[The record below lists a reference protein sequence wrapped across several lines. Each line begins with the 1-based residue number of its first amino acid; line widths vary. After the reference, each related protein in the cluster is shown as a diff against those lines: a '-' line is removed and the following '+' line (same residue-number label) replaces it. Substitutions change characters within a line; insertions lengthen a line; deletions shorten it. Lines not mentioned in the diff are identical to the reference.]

1 MISLRNIEF
10 TIPLLLHYYDSAIYN
25 QSMRPLLD
33 RFILG
38 FPVLFLKQ
46 YPYAWIAFV
55 ALWPR
60 SPSVAILFLG
70 IILLGLASLRWQSA
84 AWISHMRREYAG
96 KDGKFYVDQP
106 PVSWQT
112 AARNVAFLIAGSVLI
127 AYLLRGQFGLSFWQI
142 VIMIIGFTIFYQ
154 DTRFFGA
161 DVTYIIAASGIA
173 IRFVPGHIDYR
184 LFLPFRE
191 ISRIEKST
199 YQKDKNWDLFARAR
213 DTTEGLLMTPKNPN
227 GFTKRVDK
235 LFIAP
240 QNREKFLE
248 QLPHGFA

>member
-1 MISLRNIEF
+1 MKPF
-10 TIPLLLHYYDSAIYN
+10 
-25 QSMRPLLD
+25 LD
-33 RFILG
+33 RLILG

-46 YPYAWIAFV
+46 YPYAWIAIV

-60 SPSVAILFLG
+60 SPSVAGLFLG
-70 IILLGLASLRWQSA
+70 IILLGLLSLRWQSA
-84 AWISHMRREYAG
+84 AWISHIRREHAG
-96 KDGKFYVDQP
+96 NDGKFYVDQP
-106 PVSWQT
+106 PVTWQN
-112 AARNVAFLIAGSVLI
+112 AARKIAILIAGSILV
-127 AYLLRGQFGLSFWQI
+127 AYVLRGQFGLSFWQI
-142 VIMIIGFTIFYQ
+142 LIMTVGFTIFYQ

-161 DVTYIIAASGIA
+161 TVTYIITASGIA

-199 YQKDKNWDLFARAR
+199 YQKDSNWDLFARAR
-213 DTTEGLLMTPKNPN
+213 DTKEGLLMTPKNPN
-227 GFTKRVDK
+227 GFTKRVEL

-240 QNREKFLE
+240 QDREKFLE

>member
-1 MISLRNIEF
+1 MKPF
-10 TIPLLLHYYDSAIYN
+10 
-25 QSMRPLLD
+25 LD

-46 YPYAWIAFV
+46 YPYAWIAIV
-55 ALWPR
+55 ALWPK
-60 SPSVAILFLG
+60 SPSLAVLFVG
-70 IILLGLASLRWQSA
+70 IVVLGLLSLRWQTA
-84 AWISHMRREYAG
+84 AWISHIRREHAG

-106 PVSWQT
+106 PVTWQN
-112 AARNVAFLIAGSVLI
+112 AARNIAVLI
-127 AYLLRGQFGLSFWQI
+127 IGSALGAYVLKGQFGLSFWQLL
-142 VIMIIGFTIFYQ
+142 IMLVGFSMFYQ

-161 DVTYIIAASGIA
+161 AVTYIITATGVA

-199 YQKDKNWDLFARAR
+199 YQKERDWDLFARFR
-213 DTTEGLLMTPKNPN
+213 DTKEGLLMTPKNPN

-240 QNREKFLE
+240 QDREKFLE
-248 QLPHGFA
+248 ELPHGYG

>member
-1 MISLRNIEF
+1 MKSIF
-10 TIPLLLHYYDSAIYN
+10 
-25 QSMRPLLD
+25 D

-46 YPYAWIAFV
+46 YPYAWIAIV

-60 SPSVAILFLG
+60 SPS
-70 IILLGLASLRWQSA
+70 LASLFLAIVVLGLVCLRWQTA
-84 AWISHMRREYAG
+84 AWISHIRREHAG

-106 PVSWQT
+106 PVAWEK
-112 AARNVAFLIAGSVLI
+112 AARNMAFLILGSVLG
-127 AYLLRGQFGLSFWQI
+127 AYVLRGQFGLSFWQLL
-142 VIMIIGFTIFYQ
+142 IMLTGFNIFYQ

-161 DVTYIIAASGIA
+161 AVTYIVTATGIA

-191 ISRIEKST
+191 ISRIEKTT
-199 YQKDKNWDLFARAR
+199 YQTDRNWDFFARAR
-213 DTTEGLLMTPKNPN
+213 DTKEGLLMTPKNQN
-227 GFTKRVDK
+227 GFTRRIEK

-240 QNREKFLE
+240 HDQEKFLAE
-248 QLPHGFA
+248 LPHGYG

>member
-1 MISLRNIEF
+1 MK
-10 TIPLLLHYYDSAIYN
+10 
-25 QSMRPLLD
+25 PLLD

-46 YPYAWIAFV
+46 YPYAWIAIV

-60 SPSVAILFLG
+60 SPSVALLFLA
-70 IILLGLASLRWQSA
+70 IVVLGVLSLRWQSE
-84 AWISHMRREYAG
+84 AWISHIRREFAG
-96 KDGKFYVDQP
+96 LDGKFYVDRP
-106 PVSWQT
+106 AVSWQT
-112 AARNVAFLIAGSVLI
+112 AARNIAILVAVASLA

-142 VIMIIGFTIFYQ
+142 LIMIVGFTIFYQ

-161 DVTYIIAASGIA
+161 DVTYIITASGIA

-191 ISRIEKST
+191 ISRIERNT
-199 YQKDKNWDLFARAR
+199 YQKDKAWDLFARAR
-213 DTTEGLLMTPKNPN
+213 DTKEGLLMIPKNPN
-227 GFTKRVDK
+227 GFTKRVEK

-240 QNREKFLE
+240 QDRETFLE

>member
-1 MISLRNIEF
+1 VTGVL
-10 TIPLLLHYYDSAIYN
+10 YN
-25 QSMRPLLD
+25 QIMKPFLD

-38 FPVLFLKQ
+38 LPVLFLKQ
-46 YPYAWIAFV
+46 YPYAWIAIV

-70 IILLGLASLRWQSA
+70 IVLLGVLSLRWQTA
-84 AWISHMRREYAG
+84 AWISLIRREHAG
-96 KDGKFYVDQP
+96 KDGKFYMDQP
-106 PVSWQT
+106 PISWQNS
-112 AARNVAFLIAGSVLI
+112 ARKIAILVAGSVLV
-127 AYLLRGQFGLSFWQI
+127 AYLLRGQLGLSFWQFLI
-142 VIMIIGFTIFYQ
+142 LLVGFTIFYQ

-161 DVTYIIAASGIA
+161 AVTYIITASGIA

-199 YQKDKNWDLFARAR
+199 YEMDKNWDLFARVR
-213 DTTEGLLMTPKNPN
+213 DTKEGLLMTPKNPN
-227 GFTKRVDK
+227 GFTKRIEK

-240 QNREKFLE
+240 QDRERFLAE
-248 QLPHGFA
+248 LPHGYV

>member
-1 MISLRNIEF
+1 MKAF
-10 TIPLLLHYYDSAIYN
+10 
-25 QSMRPLLD
+25 LD

-55 ALWPR
+55 AIWPR
-60 SPSVAILFLG
+60 SPVVASLFLV
-70 IILLGLASLRWQSA
+70 IILLGVVALRWQSA
-84 AWISHMRREYAG
+84 AWISHIRREYAG

-106 PVSWQT
+106 SVTWQT
-112 AARNVAFLIAGSVLI
+112 ALKNISFLTAGSLLV
-127 AYLLRGQFGLSFWQI
+127 AYLIRGQFGLSFWQI
-142 VIMIIGFTIFYQ
+142 VIMIVGFTIFYQ

-161 DVTYIIAASGIA
+161 AVTYIITASGIA

-191 ISRIEKST
+191 ISRIEKSV
-199 YQKDKNWDLFARAR
+199 YQKNKHWDLFARAR
-213 DTTEGLLMTPKNPN
+213 DTKEGLLMTPKSPN
-227 GFTKRVDK
+227 GFTKRIEK

-240 QNREKFLE
+240 QDRERFLAE
-248 QLPHGFA
+248 LPHGFA